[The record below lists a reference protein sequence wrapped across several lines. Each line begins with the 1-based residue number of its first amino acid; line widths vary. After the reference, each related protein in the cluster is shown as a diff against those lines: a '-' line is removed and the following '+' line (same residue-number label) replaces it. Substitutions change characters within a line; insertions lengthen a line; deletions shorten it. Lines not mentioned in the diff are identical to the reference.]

1 VNRTAERVARN
12 DATFRAANEEI
23 AQSAAGM
30 DLERMPV
37 ICECAEE
44 RCTAI
49 VRITPAEYETVRAD
63 PTHFINAPGHES
75 NAGPH
80 AVVVER
86 KDGYVVVQKVGDAAA
101 IVKELR

>member
-1 VNRTAERVARN
+1 
-12 DATFRAANEEI
+12 
-23 AQSAAGM
+23 
-30 DLERMPV
+30 
-37 ICECAEE
+37 
-44 RCTAI
+44 
-49 VRITPAEYETVRAD
+49 VRAD